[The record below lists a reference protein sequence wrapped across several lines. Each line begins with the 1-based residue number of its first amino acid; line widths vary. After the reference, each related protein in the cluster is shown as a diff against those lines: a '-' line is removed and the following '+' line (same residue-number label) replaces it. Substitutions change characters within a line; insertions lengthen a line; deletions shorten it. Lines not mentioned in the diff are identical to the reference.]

1 MKTVHR
7 KRRRIRWGRVFLIP
21 ALILFLVFALMTL
34 KYSQDQ
40 KILQVIND
48 KIVEMQNQLEEY
60 LNSHKDD
67 ALIEKT
73 IIEANAMGEGYAYE
87 EALAIL
93 RQEPKI
99 QDDPRIKDR
108 IAYFQNAIDS
118 LVNYDSPVRHLFFH
132 NLIIDPSIAFG
143 EGSHNAAGYN
153 SWNITVYEFK
163 RILEEMYARGFVVVD
178 FYDVYEYK
186 DGKYIRKP
194 LKLPEGKIPFIFSI
208 DDMSYPDPK
217 PADGFARGLT
227 LKNGEIYTR
236 VETKDGEILTKD
248 GDIVPILEIF
258 LEAHPDFSYKNA
270 RGILALSG
278 HAGTLGFR
286 LTNNDE
292 IEAATQVVEAL
303 KSKGWIFAN
312 HSYSHA
318 DGAYYSSSSIPEKI
332 DEDFAKWTAKIGSI
346 AGDTTLFVAP
356 FGYKL
361 TGDSLQVVKDYGYS
375 AYFIVDRRGDVSVI
389 DGMTFF
395 ARVDIDGVSMTKDA
409 AYLNE
414 HFFDVQRVLDPARP

>member
-1 MKTVHR
+1 MIHR
-7 KRRRIRWGRVFLIP
+7 KKRRIRWKRILLIP
-21 ALILFLVFALMTL
+21 TLLLLVVVGLTMI
-34 KYSQDQ
+34 KYNQDQ
-40 KILQVIND
+40 SLLKAIND

-73 IIEANAMGEGYAYE
+73 IIEANALGKGYAYE

-93 RQEPKI
+93 RHEPKI
-99 QDDPRIKDR
+99 QDDARIKDR

-118 LVNYDSPVRHLFFH
+118 LVSYDSPVRHLFFH

-143 EGSHNAAGYN
+143 EDSHNAAGYN

-178 FYDVYEYK
+178 FYDVYEYE

-248 GDIVPILEIF
+248 GDIVPILETF
-258 LEAHPDFSYKNA
+258 LEAHPDFSYKSA

-361 TGDSLQVVKDYGYS
+361 TGDSLQVVKDYGYN
-375 AYFIVDRRGDVSVI
+375 AYFIVDRRGDVSMI

-409 AYLNE
+409 VYLSE

>member
-1 MKTVHR
+1 MKTINR
-7 KRRRIRWGRVFLIP
+7 KRRRIRWGRVFLMP
-21 ALILFLVFALMTL
+21 TLVLFLVFALMTL
-34 KYSQDQ
+34 KYRQDQ
-40 KILQVIND
+40 TFLQMIND
-48 KIVEMQNQLEEY
+48 KIIEMQNQLEEY

-67 ALIEKT
+67 ALIEAV
-73 IIEANAMGEGYAYE
+73 ILEANALGEGYAYE
-87 EALAIL
+87 EALEVL
-93 RQEPKI
+93 TQNQKI
-99 QDDPRIKDR
+99 QDDARIKDR
-108 IAYFQNAIDS
+108 IVHFQNVIDS

-143 EGSHNAAGYN
+143 KDSHNAAGYN

-163 RILEEMYARGFVVVD
+163 RILEEMYARGYVVVD

-186 DGKYIRKP
+186 EGKYVRKP

-217 PADGFARGLT
+217 PVDGFARGLT
-227 LKNGEIYTR
+227 LK
-236 VETKDGEILTKD
+236 DGEIFTRVLTKAGEDLTKD
-248 GDIVPILEIF
+248 GDIVPILETFI
-258 LEAHPDFSYKNA
+258 EDHPDFSYKNA

-292 IEAATQVVEAL
+292 VEAATQVVEAL

-312 HSYSHA
+312 HSYTHA
-318 DGAYYSSSSIPEKI
+318 DGVYYSSSSVPEKI

-346 AGDTTLFVAP
+346 AGETTMFVAP

-361 TGDSLQVVKDYGYS
+361 TGDSLLVVKDYGYS

-395 ARVDIDGVSMTKDA
+395 ARVDIDGVSMTKDT
-409 AYLNE
+409 AYLSE

>member
-1 MKTVHR
+1 MIHR
-7 KRRRIRWGRVFLIP
+7 KKRRIRWKRILLIP
-21 ALILFLVFALMTL
+21 TLLLLVVVGLTMI
-34 KYSQDQ
+34 KYNQDQ
-40 KILQVIND
+40 SLLKAIND

-73 IIEANAMGEGYAYE
+73 IIEANAMGEGYAYD

-163 RILEEMYARGFVVVD
+163 RILEDMYARGFVVVD

-186 DGKYIRKP
+186 VGKYIRKP

-217 PADGFARGLT
+217 PADGFAWGLT

-248 GDIVPILEIF
+248 GDIVPILETF

-318 DGAYYSSSSIPEKI
+318 DGVYYSSSSVPEKI

>member
-1 MKTVHR
+1 MKQMIH
-7 KRRRIRWGRVFLIP
+7 KKKRIRWGRV
-21 ALILFLVFALMTL
+21 ILVVLFSVFIVFCLFAMRIYQNFMFIRLANE
-34 KYSQDQ
+34 
-40 KILQVIND
+40 KIT
-48 KIVEMQNQLEEY
+48 EMQNELKEY
-60 LNSHKDD
+60 LNAQQNDE
-67 ALIEKT
+67 LVRQVIL
-73 IIEANAMGEGYAYE
+73 EANALGEGYAYE

-93 RQEPKI
+93 TQDPKI
-99 QDDPRIKDR
+99 QDDARVKVR
-108 IAYFQNAIDS
+108 IAYYQNVIDS
-118 LVNYDSPVRHLFFH
+118 LVSYDLPVRHLFFH

-143 EGSHNAAGYN
+143 EDSHNAAGYN
-153 SWNITVYEFK
+153 SWNITVYEFE
-163 RILEEMYARGFVVVD
+163 RILDEMYARGYVVVD

-186 DGKYIRKP
+186 EGKYIRKP

-227 LKNGEIYTR
+227 LKDGEIFTR
-236 VETKDGEILTKD
+236 VLTKDGEILTKD
-248 GDIVPILEIF
+248 GDIVPILETFI
-258 LEAHPDFSYKNA
+258 ETHPDFSYKNA

-286 LTNNDE
+286 LTNDDE

-318 DGAYYSSSSIPEKI
+318 DGVYYSSSSVPEKI
-332 DEDFAKWTAKIGSI
+332 EEDVAKWTAKIGSI
-346 AGDTTLFVAP
+346 AGKTTMFVAP

-361 TGDSLQVVKDYGYS
+361 TGDSLQVVKNYGYS

-395 ARVDIDGVSMTKDA
+395 ARVDIDGVSMTKDS
-409 AYLNE
+409 AYLSE